1 MDYSMRTRFNECAA
15 YVNKLNMQSQE
26 ARDNIRDCVRGE
38 LLDEY
43 LKSSDIADLHI
54 KKIERELQELQECL
68 ELLELQSL
76 V

>member
-1 MDYSMRTRFNECAA
+1 MDYSMR
-15 YVNKLNMQSQE
+15 
-26 ARDNIRDCVRGE
+26 NIRDCVRGE